1 MVSIIVP
8 VYNNAPAL
16 RPLTE
21 RMAQALAG
29 EDFEIVFVNDG
40 SRDDSLAVLRE
51 LAAGDVRVKVVALS
65 RNFGQ
70 HPATSAGMARASGD
84 ELVFMDADLQDRPE
98 DVPLLLA
105 RLRDR
110 ANPVEIV
117 YTVKTE
123 CHEGLLKRL
132 TSQVFHQVHARLT
145 SSEAPPGMGTFR
157 AFSRKVLNEML
168 AYEERNI
175 LYGPLMV
182 SMGFAHAFVSVPHM
196 ERGHGASGYN
206 FGKRLGLAVS
216 ALIRHTD
223 IPYRLFLSLGGGI
236 VALSVIYALLN
247 ILQYMIYGRVLMGG
261 LVVIILL
268 LLFFMGATFVAIGL
282 LGIYVFQI
290 FQEVLRRP
298 RYHVAE
304 TLNLDA

>member
-8 VYNNAPAL
+8 VYNNAPTL
-16 RPLTE
+16 RLLTA
-21 RMAQALAG
+21 RLAVALAG
-29 EDFEIVFVNDG
+29 ESYEIVFVNDG
-40 SRDDSLAVLRE
+40 SCDDSLAVLRE
-51 LAAGDVRVKVVALS
+51 LAAEDVRVKVVALS

-98 DVPLLLA
+98 DVPLLLK
-105 RLRDR
+105 RLRDHDQ
-110 ANPVEIV
+110 PVEIV
-117 YTVKTE
+117 YTVQSE
-123 CHEGLLKRL
+123 NPEGVLKRL

-145 SSEAPPGMGTFR
+145 ASEAPQGMGTFR
-157 AFSRKVLNEML
+157 AFTRKVLTEML

-182 SMGFAHAFVSVPHM
+182 SMGFAHAFVAVPHM
-196 ERGHGASGYN
+196 ERGHGKSGYN
-206 FGKRLGLAVS
+206 FSKRLGLAVS
-216 ALIRHTD
+216 VLIRHTD
-223 IPYRLFLSLGGGI
+223 IPYRLFLGLGGGI
-236 VALSVIYALLN
+236 VCLSVLYAALN
-247 ILQYMIYGRVLMGG
+247 ILEYMIYGRILQGG

-282 LGIYVFQI
+282 LGIYIFQI

-298 RYHVAE
+298 RYHVAQ
-304 TLNLDA
+304 TFNLDI